1 MFVACLRWT
10 ASCAWLLAGATAPAV
25 AGSFTFMTIN
35 GTSSSSAAMA
45 ISDSNEVAG
54 WDFNSTTSRTEGFIW
69 SGGVTTE
76 ISDGTSATRFLA
88 INTREFVAGE
98 YDDSTGHRRP
108 FLYAA
113 RLKTFSPINLGG
125 TFSGYVAGLSLSNV
139 IAGYSASTATLT
151 SARGLLTD
159 NRTATLFRYP
169 GATLCTQATAINAGG
184 TVTGTYQSQPSSTHG
199 FVLAS
204 GTYTSIDVPGAAS
217 TFPKAIGPTGMIGG
231 SYTDASDLSHG
242 FIEVGGKYATLDDP
256 NGVATSVTAIGP
268 NNQVFGNYLDLAHNS
283 HGFIYRGGSFAAAD
297 FPSAVSTKI
306 TSANALGSFAGY
318 WVDSAQVSHAFVAL
332 CTSSPCAP

>member
-1 MFVACLRWT
+1 MLLTAAATPAC
-10 ASCAWLLAGATAPAV
+10 AA
-25 AGSFTFMTIN
+25 SFTYVTIN
-35 GTSSSSAAMA
+35 GTSASSAAIA
-45 ISDSNEVAG
+45 ISESNEVAG

-98 YDDSTGHRRP
+98 YDDSAGHRRP

-113 RLKTFSPINLGG
+113 RLKTFLPINLGG
-125 TFSGYVAGLSLSNV
+125 TFSGYVAGLSLANV
-139 IAGYSASTATLT
+139 IAGYTVGTGALT
-151 SARGLLTD
+151 NARGLLTD
-159 NRTATLFRYP
+159 NRAATLFRYP
-169 GATLCTQATAINAGG
+169 GAALCTQATAINAAG
-184 TVTGTYQSQPSSTHG
+184 TVAGTYQSLPSATHG
-199 FVLAS
+199 FMLAA

-217 TFPKAIGPTGMIGG
+217 TFPKTIASNGTVGG
-231 SYTDASDLSHG
+231 TYTDASDLSHG
-242 FIEVGGKYATLDDP
+242 FIEAGGKYTALDDP
-256 NGVATSVTAIGP
+256 NGVATSVTAISP
-268 NNQVFGNYLDLAHNS
+268 NGQVFGNYLDLAHNS
-283 HGFIYRGGSFAAAD
+283 HGFIYRAGSFAAAD

-332 CTSSPCAP
+332 CTSSPCTP